1 MANFCQN
8 CGSRLKSGDRFC
20 ISCGAKLEA
29 GDEIIGQW
37 EVKEQDQ
44 AGVGGRRGTLLLT
57 RNELIFLSRIGLFS
71 KKQKEYC
78 RIPLSKIKKVYKM
91 PLFNLVSIT
100 YGKAPSK
107 AGAFRRFFGKR
118 CLNLKMANPKL
129 FIQKIKQLNPNI
141 KGRR

>member
-1 MANFCQN
+1 MANFCPS
-8 CGSRLKSGDRFC
+8 CGNRLEPGNGFC
-20 ISCGAKLEA
+20 VSCGAKLET

-37 EVKEQDQ
+37 EVKERDEE
-44 AGVGGRRGTLLLT
+44 GYGGRRGTLLLT

-100 YGKAPSK
+100 YDKTPSK

-118 CLNLKMANPKL
+118 NLNLKMENPKL
-129 FIQKIKQLNPNI
+129 FIEKIKELNPNV
-141 KGRR
+141 R